1 MPGLL
6 RASGKPCLKFA
17 DHPWESAVHPTRF
30 RDCVRS
36 TRSLVAGLTALAALP
51 ASAPALL
58 AQGATPPAAAAATA
72 PVDPRLEKLKAEALV
87 MVESRAKQVQ
97 EIVDMLFSFQELG
110 FQEFESQRYI
120 TTLLAKEGFTIEKG
134 VAGIPSA
141 WTAKWSY
148 GTGKPEISLGSD
160 VDGIPQA
167 SNKPGVG
174 YRDPMVAGG
183 PGHGEGHNSGQAV
196 NIVAAIVV
204 KQLMQR
210 DKINGTLLL
219 WPGIAEEQ
227 MAGKAFLVR
236 SGLFKNTDVTLFT
249 HVGNDLGVSWGASG
263 SSALLSAEFRF
274 RGSSA
279 HAAGA
284 PWSGKS
290 ALDAVMLMGQGWEYK
305 REHLRLQQ
313 RSHYVIK
320 DGGDQPNVV
329 PSTASIW
336 FYFREQDYPRTMAL
350 FEVGKK
356 IAEGAAMMTDT
367 KLDTIAIL
375 GSGWS
380 AHFSKPI
387 AEAMHQNVQTVGMPK
402 WDDKD
407 QTLAK
412 GIQKELGSPDFGLSE
427 QVNKQLRGAET
438 PQNWMGGGSDDI
450 GDIAWNVPT
459 ITLRFPSNIPGLPG
473 HNWAN
478 AISMATPIAHKGA
491 LAGAKVQALT
501 MLDIVMTPK
510 IVADAWDY
518 FKNVQTKDTKY
529 TPFIRPQ
536 DMPPTYL
543 NADIM
548 ARYKTQLQKFYYDP
562 TKFKTYMEQ
571 LGIEYPTV
579 RPQVVAPKGDDGREK
594 Q

>member
-1 MPGLL
+1 VP
-6 RASGKPCLKFA
+6 
-17 DHPWESAVHPTRF
+17 
-30 RDCVRS
+30 
-36 TRSLVAGLTALAALP
+36 
-51 ASAPALL
+51 SAPFTNRWTRHL
-58 AQGATPPAAAAATA
+58 AAAAVLAGLA
-72 PVDPRLEKLKAEALV
+72 PLAPISGVALQAQAAVASADPRLEGLKAEALKL
-87 MVESRAKQVQ
+87 VEGRAKQVQ

-110 FQEFESQRYI
+110 FQEWESQKYL
-120 TTLLAKEGFTIEKG
+120 TGLLEKEGFKIERG
-134 VAGIPSA
+134 VAGIPTA
-141 WTAKWSY
+141 WTARWSN

-174 YRDPMVAGG
+174 YRDPMVSGG

-196 NIVAAIVV
+196 NVVAAIVV

-210 DKINGTLLL
+210 DKINGSILL

-236 SGLFKNTDVTLFT
+236 DGIFKNTDVTLFT

-263 SSALLSAEFRF
+263 QSALISAEFRF

-284 PWSGKS
+284 PWRGQS
-290 ALDAVMLMGQGWEYK
+290 ALDAVMLMAQGWEYR

-350 FEVGKK
+350 FETGKK
-356 IAEGAAMMTDT
+356 IAEGAAMMTDP
-367 KLDTIAIL
+367 KLDTVMIL

-387 AEAMHQNVQTVGMPK
+387 AEAMHKNVQTVGMPA

-412 GIQKELGSPDFGLSE
+412 GIQKELGSPDFGLQM
-427 QVNKQLRGAET
+427 QVNQQLRGAET

-450 GDIAWNVPT
+450 GDVSWNMPT

-501 MLDIVMTPK
+501 MLDIFLQPK
-510 IVADAWDY
+510 VVADAWTY
-518 FKNVQTKDTKY
+518 FRDVQTKNVKY
-529 TPFIRPQ
+529 QPFIRPGDQ
-536 DMPPTYL
+536 PPIWL

-548 ARYKTQLQKFYYDP
+548 ARYKPQLQKFYYDP
-562 TKFKTYMEQ
+562 TKFKTYLEQ

-579 RPQVVAPKGDDGREK
+579 RPAESKPRGDN
-594 Q
+594 

>member
-1 MPGLL
+1 VRLL
-6 RASGKPCLKFA
+6 PRLS
-17 DHPWESAVHPTRF
+17 
-30 RDCVRS
+30 RS
-36 TRSLVAGLTALAALP
+36 TRHLGVATLLSSLAALP
-51 ASAPALL
+51 A
-58 AQGATPPAAAAATA
+58 AQAQDTTPAAPAATA
-72 PVDPRLEKLKAEALV
+72 AQPPSDPRLAKLKEEALQ
-87 MVESRAKQVQ
+87 MVQARSKQVQ

-110 FQEFESQRYI
+110 FQEWESQKYLTGI
-120 TTLLAKEGFTIEKG
+120 LEKEGFKVEKG
-134 VAGIPSA
+134 VAGIPTA

-174 YRDPMVAGG
+174 YKDPMVTQG
-183 PGHGEGHNSGQAV
+183 PGHGEGHNAGQALNV
-196 NIVAAIVV
+196 VAAIVV

-210 DKINGTLLL
+210 DKIDGTLLL

-236 SGLFKNTDVTLFT
+236 AGIFKNTDVTLFT

-263 SSALLSAEFRF
+263 SSALISAEFRF
-274 RGSSA
+274 KGSSA

-284 PWSGKS
+284 PWRGQS
-290 ALDAVMLMGQGWEYK
+290 ALDAVMLMAQGWEYR

-350 FEVGKK
+350 FEMGQKV
-356 IAEGAAMMTDT
+356 AQGAAMMTDT
-367 KLDTIAIL
+367 KLDTVMIL

-387 AEAMHQNVQTVGMPK
+387 AEAMHQNIQTVGMPQ

-412 GIQKELGSPDFGLSE
+412 GIQRELGQPDFGLES

-459 ITLRFPSNIPGLPG
+459 VTLRFPSNIPSLPG

-501 MLDIVMTPK
+501 LLDILLTPK
-510 IVADAWDY
+510 VVADAWDY
-518 FKNVQTKDTKY
+518 FNNVQTKTVKY
-529 TPFIRPQ
+529 TPFIRPSDQ
-536 DMPPTYL
+536 PPIWL

-548 ARYKTQLQKFYYDP
+548 AKYKPQLQKFYYDP
-562 TKFKTYMEQ
+562 KKYNTYLEQ

-579 RPQVVAPKGDDGREK
+579 RPIESKPKGNN
-594 Q
+594 

>member
-1 MPGLL
+1 VPH
-6 RASGKPCLKFA
+6 F
-17 DHPWESAVHPTRF
+17 
-30 RDCVRS
+30 
-36 TRSLVAGLTALAALP
+36 RSLRAALP
-51 ASAPALL
+51 ASLALTSSLLVAKPL
-58 AQGATPPAAAAATA
+58 AAQAATAAAATPA
-72 PVDPRLEKLKAEALV
+72 AAVATVAADPRLAKLKDEALK
-87 MVESRAKQVQ
+87 MVEGRAKQVQ

-110 FQEFESQRYI
+110 FQEWESQRYL
-120 TTLLAKEGFTIEKG
+120 TGLLEKEGFKIEKG
-134 VAGIPSA
+134 VAGIPTS
-141 WTAKWSY
+141 WTARWSY

-174 YRDPMVAGG
+174 YRDPMVGGG
-183 PGHGEGHNSGQAV
+183 PGHGEGHNAGQALNV
-196 NIVAAIVV
+196 VAAIVV

-210 DKINGTLLL
+210 DKINGTLFL

-236 SGLFKNTDVTLFT
+236 AGLFKNTDVTLFT

-290 ALDAVMLMGQGWEYK
+290 ALDAVMLMAQGWEYR

-329 PSTASIW
+329 PSTASVW

-350 FEVGKK
+350 FDIGKK
-356 IAEGAAMMTDT
+356 VAEGAAMMTDT
-367 KLDTIAIL
+367 KLDTVMVL

-387 AEAMHQNVQTVGMPK
+387 AEAMHANIQTVGMPQ

-412 GIQKELGSPDFGLSE
+412 GIQRELGQPDFGLASE
-427 QVNKQLRGAET
+427 TNKILRGSET

-459 ITLRFPSNIPGLPG
+459 VTLRFPSNIPSLPG

-501 MLDIVMTPK
+501 LLDILLTPK
-510 IVADAWDY
+510 VVTDAWDY
-518 FKNVQTKDTKY
+518 FNNVQTKNVKY
-529 TPFIRPQ
+529 QPFIRPSDQ
-536 DMPPTYL
+536 PPIWL

-548 ARYKTQLQKFYYDP
+548 AKYKPQLQKFYYDP
-562 TKFKTYMEQ
+562 SKFKTYLEQ

-579 RPQVVAPKGDDGREK
+579 RAIEAKPKGDN
-594 Q
+594 

>member
-1 MPGLL
+1 MRRSDLSTL
-6 RASGKPCLKFA
+6 VA
-17 DHPWESAVHPTRF
+17 SAVFLMAPT
-30 RDCVRS
+30 
-36 TRSLVAGLTALAALP
+36 
-51 ASAPALL
+51 PALL
-58 AQGATPPAAAAATA
+58 HAQEPAKPA
-72 PVDPRLEKLKAEALV
+72 PSAPTIPADPRLARLKEEALQ
-87 MVESRAKQVQ
+87 MVEGRAKQVQ

-110 FQEFESQRYI
+110 FQEFESQKYI
-120 TTLLAKEGFTIEKG
+120 TTLLEKEGFKVEKG
-134 VAGIPSA
+134 VAGIPTA
-141 WTAKWSY
+141 WTAKWSQ
-148 GTGKPEISLGSD
+148 GSGKPEISLGSD

-167 SNKPGVG
+167 GQKPGVG
-174 YRDPMVAGG
+174 YKEPMIAGA

-204 KQLMQR
+204 KQLMTR
-210 DKINGTLLL
+210 DKIPGTILL

-236 SGLFKNTDVTLFT
+236 SGVFKNTDVTLFT

-263 SSALLSAEFRF
+263 SSALISAEFKF

-284 PWSGKS
+284 PWRGQS
-290 ALDAVMLMGQGWEYK
+290 ALDAAMLMGQGWEYR

-350 FEVGKK
+350 FEIGKK
-356 IAEGAAMMTDT
+356 VAEGAAMMTDT
-367 KLDTIAIL
+367 KLDTVRIL

-380 AHFSKPI
+380 GHFSKPI
-387 AEAMHQNVQTVGMPK
+387 AQAMHDNIQTVGMPK

-412 GIQKELGSPDFGLSE
+412 GIQKELGSPDFGL
-427 QVNKQLRGAET
+427 QMAVNKELRGAET

-450 GDIAWNVPT
+450 GDVSWNVPT
-459 ITLRFPSNIPGLPG
+459 VTLRFPSNIPGLPG

-501 MLDIVMTPK
+501 MLDIMLSPTV
-510 IVADAWDY
+510 VADAWTY
-518 FKNVQTKDTKY
+518 FKDVQTKDTKY
-529 TPFIRPQ
+529 QPFIRPQ
-536 DMPPTYL
+536 DTPPIEL
-543 NADIM
+543 NAEIM
-548 ARYKTQLQKFYYDP
+548 ARFRPQQKAFYYDP
-562 TKFKTYMEQ
+562 TKYKTYLEQ
-571 LGIEYPTV
+571 LGITYPTV
-579 RPQVVAPKGDDGREK
+579 RPQVAQPKGP
-594 Q
+594 